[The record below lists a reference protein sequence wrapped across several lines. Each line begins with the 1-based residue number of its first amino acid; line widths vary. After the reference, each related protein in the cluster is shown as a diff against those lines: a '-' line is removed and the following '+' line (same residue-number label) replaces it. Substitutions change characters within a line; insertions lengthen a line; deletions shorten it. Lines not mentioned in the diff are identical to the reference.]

1 MLRNDLRDVYE
12 NRSHSYGRQVMFS
25 QHGFH
30 GHPSRLFLVLLTLL
44 AIGCGSEGDTRVVD
58 FTKTIAVAPSEHAPA
73 EGSVLRVAI
82 AAMVSPR
89 ETFHQHRQVL
99 DYIGTRLGKQI
110 ELIQRK
116 TYREVSDLF
125 TKGEIDLA
133 FVCSGP
139 YATGKEKYGFELL
152 ATPEI
157 QGTHFYQAYL
167 IVNKESAYR
176 NLEDLRGRI
185 FAFTDPDSNTGR
197 LVPVYWLAARSVRPE
212 TFFARTIYTY
222 SHDNSILAVARGLVD
237 GAAVDGLVWEY
248 YNRKNPTF
256 TSSTRII
263 RKSDP
268 YGMPPL
274 VASRYLPEELKGR
287 IRQVL
292 IKMHREPEGRDILK
306 ELMIDRFVVPDE
318 RWYDT
323 IRRMERTVAS
333 LSGDPHAPAKP

>member
-1 MLRNDLRDVYE
+1 
-12 NRSHSYGRQVMFS
+12 MFS
-25 QHGFH
+25 RSGFC
-30 GHPSRLFLVLLTLL
+30 GHRARPFLILVTLL
-44 AIGCGSEGDTRVVD
+44 VTGCGSEGDTRVVD
-58 FTKTIAVAPSEHAPA
+58 FTKTVAVARSEDEAT

-82 AAMVSPR
+82 AAMISPR
-89 ETFHQHRQVL
+89 EAFEQHRQVL
-99 DYIGTRLGKQI
+99 DYIGTRLGKRI

-116 TYREVSDLF
+116 TYREVNDLF
-125 TKGEIDLA
+125 AKGEIDLA
-133 FVCSGP
+133 LVCSGP

-157 QGTHFYQAYL
+157 QGTHFYQSYL

-176 NLEDLRGRI
+176 SLEDLRGGV

-197 LVPVYWLAARSVRPE
+197 LVPVYWLAERNERPE
-212 TFFARTIYTY
+212 TFFGKTIYTY

-268 YGMPPL
+268 YGIPPL
-274 VASRYLPEELKGR
+274 VASRYLPAELKAH

-292 IKMHREPEGRDILK
+292 LEMHREPKGRDILK

-323 IRRMERTVAS
+323 IRRMERTLTSPRV
-333 LSGDPHAPAKP
+333 DPDAPAKP

>member
-1 MLRNDLRDVYE
+1 MSSTLTAVPLRR
-12 NRSHSYGRQVMFS
+12 
-25 QHGFH
+25 
-30 GHPSRLFLVLLTLL
+30 PLVAAACVALLSLSL
-44 AIGCGSEGDTRVVD
+44 GCGDADTRVVD
-58 FTKTIAVAPSEHAPA
+58 FTRSVPARRSENPPT
-73 EGSVLRVAI
+73 EDGSLRVAI

-89 ETFHQHRQVL
+89 ETFQQHRQVL
-99 DYIGTRLGKQI
+99 DYIGTRLDTKT

-116 TYREVSDLF
+116 TYREINELLA
-125 TKGEIDLA
+125 KGEIDLA
-133 FVCSGP
+133 LVCSGP

-167 IVNKESAYR
+167 IVNKESGYQS
-176 NLEDLRGRI
+176 LEDLRGRV

-197 LVPVYWLAARSVRPE
+197 LVPVYWLAERNERPE
-212 TFFARTIYTY
+212 TFFGKTIYTY

-248 YNRKNPTF
+248 YARKNPTY
-256 TSSTRII
+256 TAQTRVI
-263 RKSDP
+263 RKSQP
-268 YGMPPL
+268 YGIPPV
-274 VASRYLPEELKGR
+274 VASGRLPAELKGR

-292 IKMHREPEGRDILK
+292 LEMHREPEGRKILK

-323 IRRMERTVAS
+323 IRRMERTLAS
-333 LSGDPHAPAKP
+333 RSGEPNAPAKP